1 MLRKVIPFVWCILA
15 FTCSLA
21 TLAAP
26 VTHPYLILNRA
37 EIEQVKAK
45 IAKYPWA
52 AAALAKTKESAV
64 TSNAF
69 AGNRVLD
76 QALYS
81 AFTGDTSF
89 ADRAREALL
98 GMAQSEIPQY
108 ENVDMDKTPEI
119 GPWGCSWGGRA
130 WAYDLIYETCS
141 PEERALI
148 ERWLTVACK
157 VMIKI
162 DKHYTTTPNLI
173 FNKHFNIGLVGYCL
187 GNQEIIEW
195 GLNDPGSFG
204 AQR

>member
-1 MLRKVIPFVWCILA
+1 MPRKVIPLVLYTVA

-26 VTHPYLILNRA
+26 VTHPNLFLNRA

-76 QALYS
+76 QALY
-81 AFTGDTSF
+81 ATFTGDTSF
-89 ADRAREALL
+89 ADRARGALL
-98 GMAQSEIPQY
+98 GLAKSELPQY
-108 ENVDMDKTPEI
+108 ENVDMDKTPEL
-119 GPWGCSWGGRA
+119 GPWGTSWGGRA

-141 PEERALI
+141 PEERTLI
-148 ERWLTVACK
+148 ERWLTLA
-157 VMIKI
+157 
-162 DKHYTTTPNLI
+162 
-173 FNKHFNIGLVGYCL
+173 
-187 GNQEIIEW
+187 
-195 GLNDPGSFG
+195 
-204 AQR
+204 